1 MNIAALIPVRKG
13 SIRIPNKNLQLIGDT
28 TLLGRK
34 IQQLKQCS
42 KINTIYVG
50 TDGEELASEA
60 DKYGV
65 EVIYRDP
72 VCCDESVASANMM
85 IADFVK
91 RVSCD
96 IVVWVHVTNPFVESA
111 TYDSAVT
118 KFVEKQEKGFDSLI
132 SVLAMQEHLWTPNYY
147 PLNYNPYKERHTLA
161 KELPAYF
168 RQTGAFFIQHHAAMK
183 NNSYFFGK
191 RPYLYRT
198 TELEAIDINTPYDL
212 SLANAMLK
220 ECNGI

>member
-13 SIRIPNKNLQLIGDT
+13 STRIPNKNLQLIGDT

-50 TDGEELASEA
+50 TDGEELANEA

>member
-13 SIRIPNKNLQLIGDT
+13 STRIPNKNLQLIGDT

-42 KINTIYVG
+42 HINTIYVG

-65 EVIYRDP
+65 EVVHRDP
-72 VCCDESVASANMM
+72 VCCDESIASANMM

-91 RVSCD
+91 RVSCN
-96 IVVWVHVTNPFVESA
+96 IVLWVHVTNPFVESA
-111 TYDSAVT
+111 TYDSAVL
-118 KFVEKQEKGFDSLI
+118 KYLEKQDKGFDSLI

-147 PLNYNPYKERHTLA
+147 PLNYNPYKEKHTLA

>member
-13 SIRIPNKNLQLIGDT
+13 STRIPNKNLQLIGDT

>member
-1 MNIAALIPVRKG
+1 MKIAALVPVRKG
-13 SIRIPNKNLQLIGDT
+13 STRIPNKNLALLGEE

-34 IQQLKQCS
+34 IRQLKHS
-42 KINTIYVG
+42 DVLTHIYVG
-50 TDGEELASEA
+50 TDGDELANEA
-60 DKYGV
+60 DKHGV
-65 EVIYRDP
+65 EVVYRDP
-72 VCCDESVASANMM
+72 VCCDESQASANMM

-96 IVVWVHVTNPFVESA
+96 IVVWVHVTNPFVDTA
-111 TYDSAVT
+111 TYDNAVL
-118 KFVEKQEKGFDSLI
+118 KYLDQQAKGFDSLI
-132 SVLAMQEHLWTPNYY
+132 SVLPVQEHLWTPNYY

-191 RPYLYRT
+191 RPYLYKT
-198 TELEAIDINTPYDL
+198 TELEAIDINTPFDL
-212 SLANAMLK
+212 SLSRIVCSQLNQL
-220 ECNGI
+220 

>member
-1 MNIAALIPVRKG
+1 MNVAALIPVRKG
-13 SIRIPNKNLQLIGDT
+13 STRIPNKNLQLIGNT

-50 TDGEELASEA
+50 TDGEELANEA

-65 EVIYRDP
+65 KVIYRDP

-96 IVVWVHVTNPFVESA
+96 VVVWVHVTNPFVESA

-147 PLNYNPYKERHTLA
+147 PLNYNPYKEKHTLA